1 MAEPAHSSIA
11 AVVTALDHPTRRRIV
26 AVLYAGEQHVSALAR
41 MLGVS
46 RPVVHVHLAK
56 LASAGLVRS
65 RLDLSEDGKAL
76 RVVELE
82 SFDIRLTPETVTA
95 EAEREASHQE
105 EGH

>member
-1 MAEPAHSSIA
+1 M
-11 AVVTALDHPTRRRIV
+11 
-26 AVLYAGEQHVSALAR
+26 
-41 MLGVS
+41 S

-95 EAEREASHQE
+95 EADREASNQE
-105 EGH
+105 EGHQPMLPVHTLLLLIIVVVVAAVVIRAVVPVQKASRRHQ